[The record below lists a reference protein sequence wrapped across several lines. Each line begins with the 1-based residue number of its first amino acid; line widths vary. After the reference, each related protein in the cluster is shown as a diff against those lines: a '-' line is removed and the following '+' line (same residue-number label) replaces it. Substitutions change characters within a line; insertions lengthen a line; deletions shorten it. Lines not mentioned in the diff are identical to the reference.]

1 MEDNNLVER
10 IKLMYK
16 TYNYEVKDDNN
27 IFIIRNIEYTLN
39 EDFLRELYK

>member
-16 TYNYEVKDDNN
+16 TNNYEVKDDNN